1 MLVYQ
6 RVTNEVTPKLHESCR
21 IASSVVIL
29 FRRLRKKPQGQSWAI
44 RGNLRQPLQALKNWP
59 KIEDAN
65 DFADKRWFGPSKM
78 VRWCEIHGCFCCK
91 HGNESRITCQWV
103 LGEDIDLPGY
113 ISGGWWFLRV
123 VISGGLFATKGCNDL
138 QRLPVATIHLSL
150 SLISCSFRA
159 LEETLRASSIS
170 AETATPLA
178 SFRCHLGSSSQMD
191 C

>member
-1 MLVYQ
+1 
-6 RVTNEVTPKLHESCR
+6 
-21 IASSVVIL
+21 
-29 FRRLRKKPQGQSWAI
+29 
-44 RGNLRQPLQALKNWP
+44 
-59 KIEDAN
+59 
-65 DFADKRWFGPSKM
+65 M

-103 LGEDIDLPGY
+103 QGEDIDLPGY

-170 AETATPLA
+170 ALQLPLLLQVFVATWDRHPRWTAKWNQLVCKSPPGGLEIWPEILGPKPLTLLLI
-178 SFRCHLGSSSQMD
+178 FQKIYIHL
-191 C
+191 